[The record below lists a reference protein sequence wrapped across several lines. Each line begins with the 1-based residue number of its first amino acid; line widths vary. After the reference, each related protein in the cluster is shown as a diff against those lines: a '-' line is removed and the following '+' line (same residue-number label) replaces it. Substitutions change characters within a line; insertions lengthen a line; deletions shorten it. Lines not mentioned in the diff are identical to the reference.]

1 MTDTLGEKYEFWSIK
16 MKTLFKS
23 QDFWDLV
30 EYGFV
35 DLEDPD
41 EEAEERLKET
51 KKKDSKALFLVQQA
65 VHEIIFSR
73 IVIAATS
80 LEAWQILKKEFQG
93 SSKVI
98 TVKLQTYRREFETLS
113 MKNVEYIQAYL
124 FRVSSLVN
132 QMKSY
137 GEVIYEETVVAKVL
151 RSLTLKFEHIV
162 AAIEEAHDLSNY
174 SFDELMSSLQAHED
188 RLLRSYEKNE
198 EKAFQVKVEMHENTS
213 RCGSGSG
220 SGIGVFHEG
229 GQGKGADRS
238 ASNEERQRKIFKCYY
253 SNKPG
258 CREAYCWKKQKDE
271 NNQASFAE
279 EPDEERT

>member
-93 SSKVI
+93 SSKV
-98 TVKLQTYRREFETLS
+98 
-113 MKNVEYIQAYL
+113 
-124 FRVSSLVN
+124 
-132 QMKSY
+132 
-137 GEVIYEETVVAKVL
+137 
-151 RSLTLKFEHIV
+151 
-162 AAIEEAHDLSNY
+162 
-174 SFDELMSSLQAHED
+174 
-188 RLLRSYEKNE
+188 
-198 EKAFQVKVEMHENTS
+198 KVEMHENTS

-279 EPDEERT
+279 EPDEERNLQRHTHYNKMV